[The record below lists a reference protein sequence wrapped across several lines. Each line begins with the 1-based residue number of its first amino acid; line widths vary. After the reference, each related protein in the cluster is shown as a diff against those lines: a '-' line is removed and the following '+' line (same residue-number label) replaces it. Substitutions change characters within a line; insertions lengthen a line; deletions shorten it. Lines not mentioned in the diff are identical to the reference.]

1 MKHNVFSHIGK
12 DHLKSSAD
20 ALHKCL
26 RYTLKWL
33 LLGTVSGLIGGG
45 LGALFWYALHF
56 AAETRAAHPAL
67 LWCLPIGGVLS
78 AWVYRVTK
86 LNKLHGTDLLIESV
100 NEGARIPF
108 KLVGGVVLTTFVTHL
123 VGGSA
128 GKEGA
133 ALQLGGA
140 LGYKLGRIFR
150 LKETDLHYI
159 TLCGMAGLFAALF
172 GTPVTAAVFV
182 VEFVSVGTVMYAGF
196 FAAVVASFVA
206 IYVADFMGCSY
217 SYFALSDVPGI
228 TVSDFARVLLLALVI
243 ASSAVLFVLL
253 LRSAEHVFGKIS
265 IPEVRGAIGGAL
277 LLGGTLLVGTQMYNG
292 PGMDTIE
299 YVMAGGDVPPYAFLL
314 KMLFTAVTLA
324 AGFKGGEIV
333 PSFFIGAALGAVL
346 APVIGLSSV
355 FGAALGLVGF
365 FCAVSNSTFAS
376 VVLAVELFG
385 GEGIVYFAVLC
396 AASFALSGNYGLY
409 VSQRFSFKKYD

>member
-1 MKHNVFSHIGK
+1 M
-12 DHLKSSAD
+12 KSSAD

-26 RYTLKWL
+26 RYTVKWM

-45 LGALFWYALHF
+45 VGALFWHALHF
-56 AAETRAAHPAL
+56 AAAARGAHPVF
-67 LWCLPIGGVLS
+67 LWFLPLGGVLV
-78 AWVYRVTK
+78 AWLYRVTK

-108 KLVGGVVLTTFVTHL
+108 KLVGGIVLTTCITHI

-140 LGYKLGRIFR
+140 IGYKLGRIFC
-150 LKETDLHYI
+150 LKETDLHYM

-172 GTPVTAAVFV
+172 GTPITAAVFV

-206 IYVADFMGCSY
+206 LRVSVLLGCSY

-228 TVSDFARVLLLALVI
+228 TAADFARVLLLSLVI
-243 ASSAVLFVLL
+243 AAAAVLFVLL
-253 LRSAEHVFGKIS
+253 LRSLEHVATIIS
-265 IPEVRGAIGGAL
+265 VPEIRGAIGGAL
-277 LLGGTLLVGTQMYNG
+277 ILGGTLLAGSQMYNG
-292 PGMDTIE
+292 PGMETIE
-299 YVMAGGDVPPYAFLL
+299 HVMAGGEVPPYAFLL

-333 PSFFIGAALGAVL
+333 PSFFIGTTLGAVV
-346 APVIGLSSV
+346 APLIGLSPV

-376 VVLAVELFG
+376 IVLAVELFG
-385 GEGIVYFAVLC
+385 GDGIVYFAVLC
-396 AASFALSGNYGLY
+396 AAAFALSGNYGLY
-409 VSQRFSFKKYD
+409 VSQRFAFKKYE

>member
-1 MKHNVFSHIGK
+1 MKHSIFSSINKEHIK
-12 DHLKSSAD
+12 HSAD
-20 ALHKCL
+20 ALHKCI
-26 RYTLKWL
+26 RYAVKWMI
-33 LLGTVSGLIGGG
+33 LGTVTGVIGGG
-45 LGALFWYALHF
+45 IGALFWHALHF
-56 AAETRAAHPAL
+56 AAEAREAYPVL
-67 LWCLPIGGVLS
+67 LWFLPIGGAFI
-78 AWVYRVTK
+78 AWLYRVTK

-100 NEGARIPF
+100 NEGTRIPF
-108 KLVGGVVLTTFVTHL
+108 TLVGGIVFTTFVTHL

-140 LGYKLGRIFR
+140 LGHKLGRIFR
-150 LKETDLHYI
+150 LKESDLHYI

-196 FAAVVASFVA
+196 LAAVISSFVA
-206 IYVADFMGCSY
+206 LWAAMLLGCEY
-217 SYFALSDVPGI
+217 SSFVLADVPEI
-228 TVSDFARVLLLALVI
+228 SIAAFSRVLLLALVI
-243 ASSAVLFVLL
+243 AAAAVLFVLL
-253 LRSAEHVFGKIS
+253 LRTLEHLAAKIR
-265 IPEVRGAIGGAL
+265 IPELRGAIGGAM
-277 LLGGTLLVGTQMYNG
+277 LLGGTLLVGSQMYNG

-299 YVMAGGDVPPYAFLL
+299 HIIKGGEVPPYAFLL
-314 KMLFTAVTLA
+314 KMIFTAVTLA

-333 PSFFIGAALGAVL
+333 PSFFIGAALGAAVSPL
-346 APVIGLSSV
+346 IGLDPV

-376 VVLAVELFG
+376 LVLAVELFG
-385 GEGIVYFAVLC
+385 GDGIVYFAVLC

-409 VSQRFSFKKYD
+409 VSQRFAFKKYE